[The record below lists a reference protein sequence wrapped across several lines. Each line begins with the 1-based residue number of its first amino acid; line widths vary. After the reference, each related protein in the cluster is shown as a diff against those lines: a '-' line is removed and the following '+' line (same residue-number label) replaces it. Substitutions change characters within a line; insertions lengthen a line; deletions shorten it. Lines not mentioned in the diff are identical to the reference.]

1 MTKKAKNPVLVK
13 RGKAARVKGQVG
25 EREVCEILT
34 RIVGEKHNR
43 LLGQARDAGADVR
56 WGPFM
61 LEVKRQQRLKLP
73 DWQQQVS
80 VAARDAGLLPAIVWR
95 RDGEKWWVACPFE
108 EFVTIFE
115 ALRNGPGQSRD
126 GNGNHADPA
135 DEVDR

>member
-1 MTKKAKNPVLVK
+1 MTKQAKDPALVK
-13 RGKAARVKGQVG
+13 RGRSARIRGQVG

-56 WGPFM
+56 YGPFL

-73 DWQQQVS
+73 DWQKQVS
-80 VAARDAGLLPAIVWR
+80 TAATDAGMLPGLVWR
-95 RDGEKWWVACPFE
+95 RDGEKWWVAVPFE

-126 GNGNHADPA
+126 GDGNHADSA
-135 DEVDR
+135 NEVDR